1 MPDSGLD
8 DAERRFLAELS
19 ARGVEYAIVGLSAA
33 LLQGATLATQ
43 DIS

>member
-19 ARGVEYAIVGLSAA
+19 ARGVEYAILSAA